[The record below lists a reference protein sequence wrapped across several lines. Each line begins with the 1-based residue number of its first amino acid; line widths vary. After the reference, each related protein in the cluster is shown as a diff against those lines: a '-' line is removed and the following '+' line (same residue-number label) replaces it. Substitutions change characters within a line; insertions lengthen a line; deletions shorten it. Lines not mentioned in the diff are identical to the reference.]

1 MQKLFNR
8 CSFIGQFSHRTGV
21 SPFHPRPLAPFQSA
35 FGAFIHRLLLGFGAN
50 VAKLHTRITAQE
62 CPIAVAVH
70 LP

>member
-8 CSFIGQFSHRTGV
+8 CSFIGRSSPHTGV